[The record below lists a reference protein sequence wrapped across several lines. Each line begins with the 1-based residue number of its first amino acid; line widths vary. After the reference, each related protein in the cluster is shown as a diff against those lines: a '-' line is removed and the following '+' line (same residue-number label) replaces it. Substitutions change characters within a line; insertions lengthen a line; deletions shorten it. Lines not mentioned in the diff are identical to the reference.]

1 MLTEDSLFSKG
12 RSPFPICIICT
23 KICPFTE
30 AQPVKGLVYFSQK
43 NFLVFTNQIEW
54 AYTSLTFRKHMTN
67 HFSHFCLL
75 PLEVMKIYFISLTV
89 ALLAAA
95 SDVKSR
101 KITNRFIIRGYLI
114 GLIYQIIQFIS
125 KGDFTYVKDAFIG
138 FLLPYCFIILY
149 LLNVIGAADIKLFS
163 VIGMIIGTKRVLLL
177 IVLSFVIAGCMGIIA
192 ISFFKKEKNY
202 ALPFAV
208 AVFISL
214 ILVFV
219 GDIV

>member
-1 MLTEDSLFSKG
+1 
-12 RSPFPICIICT
+12 
-23 KICPFTE
+23 
-30 AQPVKGLVYFSQK
+30 
-43 NFLVFTNQIEW
+43 
-54 AYTSLTFRKHMTN
+54 MTN

-114 GLIYQIIQFIS
+114 GLIYQIIQFIF

-138 FLLPYCFIILY
+138 FLLPYFFIILY
-149 LLNVIGAADIKLFS
+149 SLNVIGAADIKLFS

-192 ISFFKKEKNY
+192 ISFFKKEKHY

-219 GDIV
+219 RDIV